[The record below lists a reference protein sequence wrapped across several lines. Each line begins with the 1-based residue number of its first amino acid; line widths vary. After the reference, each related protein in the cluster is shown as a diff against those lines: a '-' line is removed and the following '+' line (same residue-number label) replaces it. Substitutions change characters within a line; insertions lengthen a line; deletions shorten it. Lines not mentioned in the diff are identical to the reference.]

1 MQYIL
6 FHKNDKVANV
16 EFTDNGTYKQLNG
29 YYNQEL
35 MPPGTRV
42 HDAIVHDKFEA
53 WLKHRF
59 LPQKRTNRT
68 KILVLADCINIEQ
81 LINYCYGLSI
91 NDCYWFKP
99 VYYKDLKPFW
109 EDINFFRNGFCDDTS
124 NILIFDKKI
133 NNVNLVS
140 PDLTTSGECD
150 KFWKIENDNFYL
162 YKIGRSE
169 FNYIDSLNE
178 CLSSK
183 LANILG
189 LNNAGYNIDKLDDGR
204 VYSKSKCFTDE
215 DTEFFN
221 FAALSVENKTI
232 GKNGV
237 LRFIKENNLQKDLD
251 KLLIHDY
258 ILSVVNR
265 DFSNIGFLRDSN
277 TLEIKGLAPV
287 FSGGC
292 SLWYDYKESGIGKI
306 DEARTFDSSHE
317 HQIKLVK
324 DFDGIDIYGLSTF
337 IFELRRAY
345 EHFDGIDNVTA
356 NKIVDEVSKRI
367 ENIQKMAG
375 IFKKEEKPKNSF
387 GSNTSSSFNK
397 FGM

>member
-1 MQYIL
+1 MKKTVLRPKKEKMNENKENKKKEKEEGYLEQDLKDSDNQKIYDNVLKRIENNELDIYKNKNKTNIKKVGNKTKERNNRYLELDKKNPGEKKLRRKTVDRGGKYNNIQSRYIIYSQRDIQ
-6 FHKNDKVANV
+6 FH
-16 EFTDNGTYKQLNG
+16 
-29 YYNQEL
+29 
-35 MPPGTRV
+35 
-42 HDAIVHDKFEA
+42 I
-53 WLKHRF
+53 
-59 LPQKRTNRT
+59 
-68 KILVLADCINIEQ
+68 IEQ
-81 LINYCYGLSI
+81 STASLN
-91 NDCYWFKP
+91 KP
-99 VYYKDLKPFW
+99 VLYDKNNPYKKEPK
-109 EDINFFRNGFCDDTS
+109 G
-124 NILIFDKKI
+124 KVK
-133 NNVNLVS
+133 VS
-140 PDLTTSGECD
+140 YRSSC
-150 KFWKIENDNFYL
+150 DNF
-162 YKIGRSE
+162 KIRNKNKKE
-169 FNYIDSLNE
+169 KE
-178 CLSSK
+178 K
-183 LANILG
+183 TM
-189 LNNAGYNIDKLDDGR
+189 
-204 VYSKSKCFTDE
+204 VYYHCAEIS
-215 DTEFFN
+215 
-221 FAALSVENKTI
+221 
-232 GKNGV
+232 
-237 LRFIKENNLQKDLD
+237 QKDLD

-387 GSNTSSSFNK
+387 GLNTSSSFNK